1 MFPPYRKRSGIS
13 GGELKVESEQLQQ
26 NKEYLKKLLRKQ
38 RGEMRSREVEVDNA
52 KKITERALENERYQ
66 GVFRL
71 TELQDRNKAQLV
83 GETKESE
90 KKLLSLKKNLDDTK
104 LKLSN
109 EEENLKLRN
118 SERIQNINDAHSLKA
133 RDIFESKQDEIKD
146 INFTVNEKIKDIRN
160 KTNQSLTKIRH
171 QNRVKIDKEEYETS
185 LKASQMQDGQSL
197 ALKRMEDYYLLRSKQ
212 QQREHQTKLN
222 EQQLKNT
229 TEFKIKKRIHKDK
242 SEATK
247 RHYNEL
253 IKSEKSAFEEKYKNI
268 VADHKKILE
277 RLKNIFKKEY
287 NQTVSK
293 YSEKHKASES
303 RNHDKFYTLSTIEPQ
318 LREDKN
324 FYYIDIKTPPHEKD
338 NYQVSAYDRKVKV
351 LFNRRSE
358 ERLEEGQEVV
368 TSNKSEVITRE
379 FAVKDIVNDRNLTQ
393 SYQKGV
399 LSYRL
404 PKA

>member
-1 MFPPYRKRSGIS
+1 
-13 GGELKVESEQLQQ
+13 
-26 NKEYLKKLLRKQ
+26 
-38 RGEMRSREVEVDNA
+38 MRSNDGDTDTCN
-52 KKITERALENERYQ
+52 TFSAL
-66 GVFRL
+66 
-71 TELQDRNKAQLV
+71 TV
-83 GETKESE
+83 GKRC
-90 KKLLSLKKNLDDTK
+90 
-104 LKLSN
+104 
-109 EEENLKLRN
+109 LR
-118 SERIQNINDAHSLKA
+118 
-133 RDIFESKQDEIKD
+133 
-146 INFTVNEKIKDIRN
+146 
-160 KTNQSLTKIRH
+160 QS
-171 QNRVKIDKEEYETS
+171 
-185 LKASQMQDGQSL
+185 KASCHCSSPARRTAIVRASL
-197 ALKRMEDYYLLRSKQ
+197 SDQ
-212 QQREHQTKLN
+212 QIATVRLPSAICPEGSP
-222 EQQLKNT
+222 
-229 TEFKIKKRIHKDK
+229 KKRIHKDK

-287 NQTVSK
+287 NQTVAK

-358 ERLEEGQEVV
+358 ERLEEGRDIV

-379 FAVKDIVNDRNLTQ
+379 FAVKDIVNDRKLTQ